1 MGDHWPEAELIQ
13 VFAYLYRN
21 SRLKIPDSWQDTLS
35 NFYLEVSDIVF
46 PSDTQFVSCIGP
58 KSWWWLKIGVL
69 IRSWL
74 MILTENNWGLPMVG
88 MMPSLSLPSQTCGNH
103 SWYVYTVG
111 IWRNLCNNSVKFEQ
125 KSYTT
130 RAQKHVK
137 RVQKPSNGRKP
148 RFLLMEVF
156 SLHLDFRTFSD
167 HLELNPL
174 RFGSKSKLV
183 GMASTEPDRLRSCTT
198 LTIWNPDDWWSA
210 WRARYVEA
218 GWANQ
223 SCQNAILPWLH
234 KSNCRFFSH
243 YLKDF
248 SPVVSCCRAW
258 GCHGKVAVHAN
269 GDGPYVR
276 YGPSGF
282 SWRTVINSTD
292 MHHGFYYTFNWR
304 S

>member
-1 MGDHWPEAELIQ
+1 MYTRWEFDVIYATIRWNLS
-13 VFAYLYRN
+13 RN
-21 SRLKIPDSWQDTLS
+21 R
-35 NFYLEVSDIVF
+35 
-46 PSDTQFVSCIGP
+46 TQLVRKTGAKTC
-58 KSWWWLKIGVL
+58 
-69 IRSWL
+69 
-74 MILTENNWGLPMVG
+74 
-88 MMPSLSLPSQTCGNH
+88 QTGAK
-103 SWYVYTVG
+103 TV
-111 IWRNLCNNSVKFEQ
+111 K
-125 KSYTT
+125 
-130 RAQKHVK
+130 RAQTQISAH
-137 RVQKPSNGRKP
+137 GG
-148 RFLLMEVF
+148 F

-198 LTIWNPDDWWSA
+198 LTTGIRMIDGQLGGLDTSKLDEQI
-210 WRARYVEA
+210 RVARMQFYHDST
-218 GWANQ
+218 NQ
-223 SCQNAILPWLH
+223 IVVSFPTI
-234 KSNCRFFSH
+234 
-243 YLKDF
+243 LKDF